1 MGSRCWLLVWH
12 RHREPW
18 GWLELGGYD
27 VALTGGRMVGY
38 LICRVNRQ
46 NMISGQWE
54 ELTSLGR

>member
-1 MGSRCWLLVWH
+1 MVWH

-54 ELTSLGR
+54 ELTSLER